1 VFNRIIRVSVH
12 DALNLLIASE
22 TSEYLSLV
30 SEAVVGAGPRLVK
43 DMRPA
48 QFEQGGLSS
57 TPKRRGFG
65 SWFNMGS
72 PDPNP
77 RTINLENV
85 SGPGQTGAPNKATS
99 R

>member
-30 SEAVVGAGPRLVK
+30 SEAVVGVRA
-43 DMRPA
+43 A
-48 QFEQGGLSS
+48 
-57 TPKRRGFG
+57 
-65 SWFNMGS
+65 
-72 PDPNP
+72 
-77 RTINLENV
+77 
-85 SGPGQTGAPNKATS
+85 S